1 MTREAIL
8 VQQTKDDA
16 SDAILEGKCQTIVA
30 VSQDH
35 LKVVAIRYHSDAKK
49 RLPEAAII
57 SKKFRYVDLG
67 AIESMTPAIQTEK
80 QASTVYQ
87 SHLDAPKAAGELYR
101 ELRRKMKRVRR
112 GLRTTPPL
120 Y

>member
-1 MTREAIL
+1 MWFERQQSPVTREAIL

-67 AIESMTPAIQTEK
+67 AIESMTPANQTEK
-80 QASTVYQ
+80 QASMVYQ
-87 SHLDAPKAAGELYR
+87 SHSDAPERPRASCISSCAAR
-101 ELRRKMKRVRR
+101 
-112 GLRTTPPL
+112 
-120 Y
+120 

>member
-67 AIESMTPAIQTEK
+67 AIESMTPANQTEK
-80 QASTVYQ
+80 QASMVYQ
-87 SHLDAPKAAGELYR
+87 SHSDAPERPRASCISSCAAR
-101 ELRRKMKRVRR
+101 
-112 GLRTTPPL
+112 
-120 Y
+120 